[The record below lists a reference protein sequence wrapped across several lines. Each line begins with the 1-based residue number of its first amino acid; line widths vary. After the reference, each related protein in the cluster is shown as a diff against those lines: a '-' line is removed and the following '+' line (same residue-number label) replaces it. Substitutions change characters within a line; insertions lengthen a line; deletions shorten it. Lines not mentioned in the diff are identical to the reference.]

1 MLYSLAP
8 NGACLCVSY
17 EIPRSQVPH
26 CTDCTGT
33 MTADAWLRDSNL
45 FSDVLS
51 LVLKTWI
58 NRDVENIL
66 SQNFK
71 PFSSHVLEIYILIK
85 CTSEQAC
92 YLSLILIRWK
102 QKLLMSLITWNG
114 HMYACMQW
122 CLLTSYSSWGQ
133 RLENHQFPTWFDL
146 WKKKF
151 AHRMHGKRKRCY
163 QLENGDDPA
172 IHRMGSAPKLWP
184 LTAAWTHFW
193 VAPICEI
200 YGRFLAPNKKHPMEI
215 SNKNQG
221 GGGEIW
227 LWPKCP
233 SISFWP
239 PHHHPVTF
247 PRPLCGSMLELHDST
262 HTGAQVT

>member
-1 MLYSLAP
+1 MLYSLPP
-8 NGACLCVSY
+8 NSACLCVSY

-146 WKKKF
+146 WKKILPTECMGNGNDVISL
-151 AHRMHGKRKRCY
+151 RMATT
-163 QLENGDDPA
+163 L
-172 IHRMGSAPKLWP
+172 
-184 LTAAWTHFW
+184 
-193 VAPICEI
+193 
-200 YGRFLAPNKKHPMEI
+200 
-215 SNKNQG
+215 
-221 GGGEIW
+221 
-227 LWPKCP
+227 P
-233 SISFWP
+233 SIEWGPHQNFDHWP
-239 PHHHPVTF
+239 QLGHISGWLQYVRF
-247 PRPLCGSMLELHDST
+247 MAAS
-262 HTGAQVT
+262 